1 MGLISWIKEKIKM
14 LFKTDA
20 EKAFGVETYLSPEM
34 DNAIK
39 LWGQLESGKPPW
51 LKDSDG
57 RSVSFSNTVSRELAK
72 LITQNIDIKV
82 QPAAGFTSR
91 EKADFIQ
98 KAIDD
103 YFSKVAQEKIER
115 VIRLGGM
122 MAKWDGDGIEYMPP
136 DRFLVTSYSSNGDI
150 DGVIFL
156 FYHTEKKKF
165 YTRIEWHR
173 YEDGTRTKDDGTV
186 EKFREY
192 KISNSAFVSDQEG
205 QIGRPIDLSQ
215 TTWAHIMPEFPPSGK
230 SLEIEKP
237 LFTYIKN
244 PYSNTVDP
252 DSPLGVSCF
261 SECIEELRWLDIAFS
276 TMGKET
282 KNSSPMMIVDQSVI
296 QYATMN
302 GIELPEFIANVGNL
316 DTGNGTGGSPTEL
329 WQPTLQVTTRTEGIN
344 FYLNVIA
351 MKTGFS
357 EGYFTFNE
365 KSGLATATQVEADE
379 RRTINT
385 MMSYRNILDR
395 PNSNGDG
402 RVGAI
407 HDIAYIID
415 VMSVIREDNETKEIY
430 VNKDSFGGYEIFCN
444 FADPFQNTEEDRQ
457 RAYQLMI
464 QGIISKVYYLSK
476 YEGFT
481 EEEARKMVAD
491 AKAENEPQ
499 EGLFGEE

>member
-1 MGLISWIKEKIKM
+1 
-14 LFKTDA
+14 
-20 EKAFGVETYLSPEM
+20 
-34 DNAIK
+34 
-39 LWGQLESGKPPW
+39 
-51 LKDSDG
+51 
-57 RSVSFSNTVSRELAK
+57 
-72 LITQNIDIKV
+72 
-82 QPAAGFTSR
+82 
-91 EKADFIQ
+91 
-98 KAIDD
+98 
-103 YFSKVAQEKIER
+103 
-115 VIRLGGM
+115 
-122 MAKWDGDGIEYMPP
+122 
-136 DRFLVTSYSSNGDI
+136 
-150 DGVIFL
+150 
-156 FYHTEKKKF
+156 
-165 YTRIEWHR
+165 
-173 YEDGTRTKDDGTV
+173 
-186 EKFREY
+186 
-192 KISNSAFVSDQEG
+192 
-205 QIGRPIDLSQ
+205 
-215 TTWAHIMPEFPPSGK
+215 
-230 SLEIEKP
+230 
-237 LFTYIKN
+237 
-244 PYSNTVDP
+244 
-252 DSPLGVSCF
+252 
-261 SECIEELRWLDIAFS
+261 
-276 TMGKET
+276 
-282 KNSSPMMIVDQSVI
+282 MIVDQSVI

-302 GIELPEFIANVGNL
+302 GIELPEFIENVGNL
-316 DTGNGTGGSPTEL
+316 DTGNGTGGSPVEM

-415 VMSVIREDNETKEIY
+415 VMSVIRENNETKEIY
-430 VNKDSFGGYEIFCN
+430 VDSDSFGGYEIFCN

-481 EEEARKMVAD
+481 EEEARDIVAE
-491 AKAENEPQ
+491 AKSENEPK